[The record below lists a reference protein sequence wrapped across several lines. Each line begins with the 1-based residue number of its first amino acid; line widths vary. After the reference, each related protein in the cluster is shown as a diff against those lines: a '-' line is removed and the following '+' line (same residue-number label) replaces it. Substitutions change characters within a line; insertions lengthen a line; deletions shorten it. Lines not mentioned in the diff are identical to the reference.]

1 MPPSDRILVIWNPAA
16 GPDTGDRNRKV
27 LVEGLDE
34 KDYELREWQKGSDP
48 RDWFRDISGDT
59 YGLVMAAGGDGT
71 VTAVVDALLW
81 NDFPLPVAIF
91 PTGSAN
97 AIAAELGYP
106 DSLEDVIPWVFRQE
120 TVSFDA
126 GFLRE
131 RDRYFIMSVSS
142 GLHADIVKDTSP
154 SSKRIFGWLAYVFS
168 AIPEILRR
176 KWHRVRLLMDGKELT
191 CRSNAVVVLNL
202 ASTIPGTDA
211 LPGSIDPSDGRMNVL
226 VNRRG
231 SFSELLKVILGSL
244 VGKRY
249 RLQRLESLKAGN
261 IRIEAEPPMSLQ
273 MDGETIGSTPVEIE
287 VEPGAVRIRGVPEA
301 AAEEG

>member
-1 MPPSDRILVIWNPAA
+1 
-16 GPDTGDRNRKV
+16 
-27 LVEGLDE
+27 
-34 KDYELREWQKGSDP
+34 
-48 RDWFRDISGDT
+48 
-59 YGLVMAAGGDGT
+59 
-71 VTAVVDALLW
+71 
-81 NDFPLPVAIF
+81 
-91 PTGSAN
+91 
-97 AIAAELGYP
+97 
-106 DSLEDVIPWVFRQE
+106 
-120 TVSFDA
+120 
-126 GFLRE
+126 
-131 RDRYFIMSVSS
+131 
-142 GLHADIVKDTSP
+142 
-154 SSKRIFGWLAYVFS
+154 
-168 AIPEILRR
+168 
-176 KWHRVRLLMDGKELT
+176 MDGKELT